1 MGEALEHYFTVCFH
15 SLYRLM
21 SVFPKKMFKQ
31 PLHAFRLLC
40 KAYCKGRGVY
50 FSVICTRGVY
60 FPLIVLS
67 TLHVLKTAPQSPQFS
82 SRSIYYLSYQG
93 CLLTS
98 IYCAAHSF
106 TVFPP
111 QCQRIGYTEPGI
123 SVHIRKSNSVLD
135 GTQIE
140 SVDLVFFGFALGSQ
154 PFQNGLTIDAV

>member
-1 MGEALEHYFTVCFH
+1 MPSDCSARPIAKAGVSIFLLYAL
-15 SLYRLM
+15 
-21 SVFPKKMFKQ
+21 
-31 PLHAFRLLC
+31 
-40 KAYCKGRGVY
+40 GV
-50 FSVICTRGVY
+50 S
-60 FPLIVLS
+60 PLIVLS
-67 TLHVLKTAPQSPQFS
+67 TLHVPKTAPQSPQFS

-154 PFQNGLTIDAV
+154 PFQNGLTIDAVWDVNSIFLSKNPILWHLQSDWLTHCK